1 MFTSKVNQPSD
12 PPVFSSTTNLNK
24 VLLLWLVGAAF
35 FMESLD
41 TTILNTAVPTVATA
55 LKVAPLS
62 MKSVLASYSLSLAVF
77 IPISGWMADRFGT
90 RRVFASSIGLFTVA
104 SLLCGLSSGVRVLVA
119 CRILQGCGGAMMVPV
134 GRLTLLRTFAKSEL
148 VRAIG
153 FVQIAGLIGPILG
166 PIAGGVIVG
175 YLHWRMIFLVN
186 IPTGL
191 LGLLMVYLHLPDFRK
206 ERTPPADIVGMVTFG
221 SGVGLLSYVLEVFG
235 EHTASAGA
243 AAMLLG
249 VSLAFMSGYWLHA
262 RRIKFPLL
270 RLDLLCIRTF
280 GIAVAGGYLTRLGIG
295 GVSFLLLLLCQ
306 VGLGFTPVQSGLLI
320 APQAAA
326 AVAMKFATPR
336 ILARFGYRAVLIS
349 NTLIIGI
356 MLLLFAAIGIHTA
369 AWAIVLMTCFYGAF
383 TSLQFASMNTLAYA
397 DIAEG
402 ETSMASSI
410 FSMVQQMSIS
420 FGITCAGL
428 ATEVFIPAGLQF
440 SRGEMIH
447 GIQESFIA
455 LGAFTLGSTII
466 FTKLQST
473 DGVEIS
479 RQGGAAAR
487 IRSGE
492 LFEPAHPLGNQ
503 CGRAD
508 APSPS
513 GRASKPDGPITSASR
528 SGRGLSISDDVAHE
542 AKKGKEETIH
552 EGETRV
558 VERDTVSGRPRHVSG
573 RIGCADSGGLAR

>member
-1 MFTSKVNQPSD
+1 MFASRVVQPD
-12 PPVFSSTTNLNK
+12 APPVLSSATNLNK

-41 TTILNTAVPTVATA
+41 TTVLNTAVPTVAAA
-55 LKVAPLS
+55 LKVPPLN
-62 MKSVLASYSLSLAVF
+62 MKSVLASYTLSLAVF

-90 RRVFASSIGLFTVA
+90 RRVFASSIGLFTIG
-104 SLLCGLSSGVRVLVA
+104 SFLCGLSSDIRVLVA

-148 VRAIG
+148 IRAIS

-175 YLHWRMIFLVN
+175 YLHWRMIFFVN

-191 LGLLMVYLHLPDFRK
+191 LGLLMVYLHLPDFRE
-206 ERTPPADIVGMVTFG
+206 ERTPPADIVGLVTFG
-221 SGVGLLSYVLEVFG
+221 SGVGLLSYVLEVSG
-235 EHTASAGA
+235 EHTTSAGG

-249 VSLAFMSGYWLHA
+249 VSLALMSSYWLHA

-270 RLDLLCIRTF
+270 RLDLLRIRTF

-306 VGLGFTPVQSGLLI
+306 VGLEFTPVQSGLLI
-320 APQAAA
+320 VPQAAA
-326 AVAMKFATPR
+326 AVALKFATPK

-356 MLLLFAAIGIHTA
+356 MLLLFATIGLHTA
-369 AWAIVLMTCFYGAF
+369 AWAIVLMTFFYGAF
-383 TSLQFASMNTLAYA
+383 TSLQFTSMNTLAYA

-410 FSMVQQMSIS
+410 FSTMQQISIS

-428 ATEVFIPAGLQF
+428 ATEVFIPAGLRLG
-440 SRGEMIH
+440 RGEMIH
-447 GIQESFIA
+447 GIHESFIA
-455 LGAFTLGSTII
+455 LGVFTFGSAII
-466 FTKLQST
+466 FSKLESV
-473 DGVEIS
+473 DGDNVI
-479 RQGGAAAR
+479 RQR
-487 IRSGE
+487 
-492 LFEPAHPLGNQ
+492 
-503 CGRAD
+503 
-508 APSPS
+508 
-513 GRASKPDGPITSASR
+513 
-528 SGRGLSISDDVAHE
+528 
-542 AKKGKEETIH
+542 
-552 EGETRV
+552 
-558 VERDTVSGRPRHVSG
+558 
-573 RIGCADSGGLAR
+573 